1 MAPEILHNKDN
12 HFRIY
17 LHPYCM
23 YVCITGN
30 KHNIITVTAKET
42 KTKNLIPLGV
52 PRRRINKIEVFVPAK
67 LKPHVK
73 AHRKQKFLIT
83 VKYID

>member
-1 MAPEILHNKDN
+1 
-12 HFRIY
+12 
-17 LHPYCM
+17 M
-23 YVCITGN
+23 YICITGN

-42 KTKNLIPLGV
+42 KTKNPIPLGV
-52 PRRRINKIEVFVPAK
+52 PKRRINKIEVFVPAK

-73 AHRKQKFLIT
+73 AHRKQKLIT